1 MKALGGLLY
10 IFVTTLPG
18 NAGVAPPLRNI
29 LVAGLQPGFWRM
41 YWPYLVTFAV
51 VLLLHKA
58 LILHLLLERRK
69 RRKSEDALREMTKRV
84 IERSEE
90 ERRHIARELHD
101 DFSQRLSLISYQIE
115 SISAVRPSGMV
126 KGLNLAEPLDE
137 LQSLITDIHGLS
149 HRLHSSK
156 LEHLGLKVAMKELCR
171 QLSAKYDVSIDLNT
185 SGLSTTPPHDIALCL
200 YRVAQEAL
208 DNVIKHSGAG
218 SAEVILTEANGR
230 IELEITDSGRGFDP
244 AIAGSGLGL
253 TAMAE
258 RIRMMRGRLKIQSAA
273 GAGTTVSAT
282 IELPRVSE
290 FISYDTPGGVTGS
303 SEVQP

>member
-1 MKALGGLLY
+1 MTVLRCLLY
-10 IFVTTLPG
+10 ILVLILPG
-18 NAGVAPPLRNI
+18 TASAAQPLRNI
-29 LVAGLQPGFWRM
+29 LVLGLQPGFWHM
-41 YWPYLVTFAV
+41 YWPYLLTFAV

-115 SISAVRPSGMV
+115 AVSAVRPSGMA

-171 QLSAKYDVSIDLNT
+171 QLSEKYEVSIDLNMG
-185 SGLSTTPPHDIALCL
+185 GLSTTPPHDISLCL

-208 DNVIKHSGAG
+208 NNVIKHSGAG
-218 SAEVILTEANGR
+218 SAEVVLNEASGR
-230 IELEITDSGRGFDP
+230 IELAITDSGRGFDP
-244 AIAGSGLGL
+244 AAAGSGLGL

-282 IELPRVSE
+282 LDLPRVTD
-290 FISYDTPGGVTGS
+290 FSYDQTGGVTGS
-303 SEVQP
+303 SEARP